1 MQNTLVIFCI
11 FVFLDF
17 QFVIYLEM
25 FLITN
30 IFSIAVVF
38 ARLIVNGKN
47 EGLHGVLVRIRDNNM
62 KVMPGVTVEDM
73 GHKMGLNG
81 VDNAKLSFDQVN
93 SLHITRCQSK
103 IARILSPSRMPRIII
118 YCNLYRSVFREKLC

>member
-11 FVFLDF
+11 FVFLGF
-17 QFVIYLEM
+17 QRFSFVIYLEM

-93 SLHITRCQSK
+93 SLHITRCPSK
-103 IARILSPSRMPRIII
+103 IEFIHPAE
-118 YCNLYRSVFREKLC
+118 CRE

>member
-1 MQNTLVIFCI
+1 
-11 FVFLDF
+11 
-17 QFVIYLEM
+17 M
-25 FLITN
+25 FHITN
-30 IFSIAVVF
+30 IFSVVVVF

-93 SLHITRCQSK
+93 SLHITRCPSK
-103 IARILSPSRMPRIII
+103 IARILLIHPSSRMPRIII

>member
-1 MQNTLVIFCI
+1 
-11 FVFLDF
+11 
-17 QFVIYLEM
+17 M
-25 FLITN
+25 FLNTN
-30 IFSIAVVF
+30 ISSIVVVF

-93 SLHITRCQSK
+93 LY
-103 IARILSPSRMPRIII
+103 IAGYLSI
-118 YCNLYRSVFREKLC
+118 

>member
-1 MQNTLVIFCI
+1 
-11 FVFLDF
+11 
-17 QFVIYLEM
+17 M

-93 SLHITRCQSK
+93 LYIAGYLSIFHPARC
-103 IARILSPSRMPRIII
+103 
-118 YCNLYRSVFREKLC
+118 

>member
-17 QFVIYLEM
+17 QRFSFVIYLEM

-93 SLHITRCQSK
+93 SLHITRCPSK
-103 IARILSPSRMPRIII
+103 IPSSRMPRIII

>member
-11 FVFLDF
+11 FVFFTTKDRWGYFSLAIY
-17 QFVIYLEM
+17 FVI
-25 FLITN
+25 FFITN
-30 IFSIAVVF
+30 VFSFVVVF

-93 SLHITRCQSK
+93 
-103 IARILSPSRMPRIII
+103 
-118 YCNLYRSVFREKLC
+118 LYIP